1 MQKIFDTHAHYDD
14 NAFDKDRDNILEFLP
29 KKNIGH
35 VINCAVNIPSS
46 IESIKLSKKYPY
58 IKASIGLHPQELSTF
73 PTDYLVQIAN
83 LASNPNV
90 VAIGEI
96 GLDYHYDD
104 CASRTTQIRIFEEQ
118 IELANKLNLPIIV
131 HDRDAHADTL
141 ELLTKHKPKGIVHCF
156 SGSVEMAQEIIRI
169 GMYIG
174 IGGAVTFK
182 NAKKPALVAQNIPLS
197 KIVLET
203 DAPYMTPVP
212 YRGTRCDSTHI
223 MYIAAKIAELRS
235 ESVSNILNKTY
246 ENACNIFG
254 L

>member
-141 ELLTKHKPKGIVHCF
+141 DLLAKHKPKGIVHCF

-223 MYIAAKIAELRS
+223 MYTAAKIAELRS

>member
-46 IESIKLSKKYPY
+46 IESTKLSKKYPY

-141 ELLTKHKPKGIVHCF
+141 DLLTKHKPKGIVHCF

-169 GMYIG
+169 GMC

-223 MYIAAKIAELRS
+223 MYTAAKIAELRS

>member
-29 KKNIGH
+29 QKNIGH

-104 CASRTTQIRIFEEQ
+104 CASRTMQIRIFEEQ

-141 ELLTKHKPKGIVHCF
+141 DLLAKHKPKGIVHCF

-223 MYIAAKIAELRS
+223 MYTAAKIAELRS

>member
-29 KKNIGH
+29 QKNIGH

-141 ELLTKHKPKGIVHCF
+141 DLLTKHKPKGIVHCF

-223 MYIAAKIAELRS
+223 MYTAAKIAELRS

>member
-73 PTDYLVQIAN
+73 PTEYLVQIAN

-141 ELLTKHKPKGIVHCF
+141 DLLTKHKPKGIVHCF

-223 MYIAAKIAELRS
+223 MYTAAKIAELRS

>member
-29 KKNIGH
+29 QKNIGH

-141 ELLTKHKPKGIVHCF
+141 DLLAKHKPKGIVHCF

-223 MYIAAKIAELRS
+223 MYTAAKIAELRS

>member
-73 PTDYLVQIAN
+73 PTEYLVQIAN

-141 ELLTKHKPKGIVHCF
+141 DLLTKHKPKGIVHCF

-182 NAKKPALVAQNIPLS
+182 NTKKPALVAQNIPLS

-223 MYIAAKIAELRS
+223 MYTAAKIAELRS

>member
-29 KKNIGH
+29 QKNIEH

-96 GLDYHYDD
+96 GLDYHYDA

-141 ELLTKHKPKGIVHCF
+141 DLLTKHKPKGIVHCF

-182 NAKKPALVAQNIPLS
+182 NAKKPAIVAQNIPLS